1 MKPLLDAIGKAI
13 KALQPILWF
22 VVVVAAITSVFLLLY
37 LNGSSVLKM
46 GCPAADFLHICK
58 LLGKYEQW
66 IGMITVVSI
75 IMIVVGGVLWV
86 WQLLKPVLFPEQP
99 TATAKK

>member
-13 KALQPILWF
+13 KALQPVLWF

-37 LNGSSVLKM
+37 LNSSSLLKM
-46 GCPAADFLHICK
+46 GCPAADFLHICT
-58 LLGKYEQW
+58 LLGSYEQW
-66 IGMITVVSI
+66 IGMIAVVSI

-99 TATAKK
+99 TAAAKK

>member
-22 VVVVAAITSVFLLLY
+22 VVAVAAITSVFLLLY
-37 LNGSSVLKM
+37 VNGSPLLKM
-46 GCPAADFLHICK
+46 RCPDSDFLHICT
-58 LLGKYEQW
+58 LLEPYKQW
-66 IGMITVVSI
+66 IGMIAIVSI

-99 TATAKK
+99 TATDKK